1 MRFETGLI
9 EDPQRGRVGIVRL
22 RVRYAETDRM
32 GIVYNAHYLTWF
44 EVGRTEF
51 MRALGTPYRVI
62 EERGYNLPM
71 VEAHLRIRQPLRY
84 DDLLVVLTWLGRLRS
99 RVVEFRYEICDQAE
113 RVVATGSTTH
123 ASVESSSGKTVVV
136 PDWLRDLLLG

>member
-99 RVVEFRYEICDQAE
+99 RVVEFRYEIRDQAE